1 MKKLLFINACVR
13 GEKKSKTLKLA
24 RNYIEEFIKSGKYRI
39 SERNLM
45 ESDIEYLSYDNYE
58 KFIRESI
65 NISKVLGDFE
75 LATEFAKANLIVI
88 AAPVWY
94 YSYPAI
100 LSSYFENLAIMD
112 ITFRHTIHGVEGLCN
127 AKKIVYIYTSGSI
140 LAPEDKI
147 GERKIA
153 KLAQIY
159 KIPAFE
165 AIGAEG
171 LEIIGS
177 SEQEIMGKASYEAR
191 KKARKEIQ
199 E

>member
-13 GEKKSKTLKLA
+13 GEKESRTLKLA
-24 RNYIEEFIKSGKYRI
+24 RAYIEEIVKSGKYRVF
-39 SERNLM
+39 ERNLM
-45 ESDIEYLSYDNYE
+45 ESAIEYLSYNNYE

-127 AKKIVYIYTSGSI
+127 ATKVVYIYTSGSI
-140 LAPEDKI
+140 LKPDDKI
-147 GERKIA
+147 GERKIQ
-153 KLAQIY
+153 KLTEIY

-165 AIGAEG
+165 AFGAEG
-171 LEIIGS
+171 LEIVGS
-177 SEQEIMGKASYEAR
+177 SEEEIMGKAIYEAK
-191 KKARKEIQ
+191 KKARKETK

>member
-1 MKKLLFINACVR
+1 MKNLLFINACVR
-13 GEKKSKTLKLA
+13 GDKESRTLKLA
-24 RNYIEEFIKSGKYRI
+24 RTYIEEIVKSGKYRV

-45 ESDIEYLSYDNYE
+45 ESGIEYLSYNNYE

-65 NISKVLGDFE
+65 NISKVLGDYE

-112 ITFRHTIHGVEGLCN
+112 ITFRHTITGVEGLCK
-127 AKKIVYIYTSGSI
+127 ASKIVYIYTSGSV
-140 LAPEDKI
+140 LKAEDKI

-177 SEQEIMGKASYEAR
+177 FEEEIMDKAIYEAK
-191 KKARKEIQ
+191 KKARKEASN
-199 E
+199 

>member
-13 GEKKSKTLKLA
+13 GDKKSRTLKLA
-24 RNYIEEFIKSGKYRI
+24 RTYIEEIVKSGKYRV

-45 ESDIEYLSYDNYE
+45 ESGIEYLSYNNYE
-58 KFIRESI
+58 KFIRKSI
-65 NISKVLGDFE
+65 NISKVLGDYE
-75 LATEFAKANLIVI
+75 LATEFATANLIVI

-112 ITFRHTIHGVEGLCN
+112 ITFRHTIAGVEGLCK
-127 AKKIVYIYTSGSI
+127 ATKVVYIYTSGSV

-147 GERKIA
+147 GERKIQ
-153 KLAQIY
+153 KLTEIY
-159 KIPAFE
+159 KIPTFE
-165 AIGAEG
+165 SLGAEG

-177 SEQEIMGKASYEAR
+177 CEEKIMDKAIYKA
-191 KKARKEIQ
+191 KKNAQKETKD
-199 E
+199 